1 VLEKAGIM
9 QMTFPNQLTILR
21 ILLTPVFV
29 WLALSD
35 DPYMKLWAVVV
46 FAIASLTDLYDGY
59 HARKYGVVTR
69 WGAFMDPLAD
79 KILITSA
86 FLVYVAEGYVAL
98 WMVLVIAA
106 RDAIVTILRV
116 YAEVKDKPIIT
127 SKSAKVKTFFQ
138 NIYAYGLLLMIF
150 LREVV
155 FFGENTSRMMSAALH
170 SPWIEYSMLGLTLFT
185 IYTGVD
191 YLIVNWQSLRAAYL
205 GIRSSFKAII

>member
-1 VLEKAGIM
+1 
-9 QMTFPNQLTILR
+9 MTFPNQLTVLR

-29 WLALSD
+29 WLALAD

-46 FAIASLTDLYDGY
+46 FAIASLTDVYDGY
-59 HARKYGVVTR
+59 HARKYGVETR

-106 RDAIVTILRV
+106 RDTIVTILRV

-127 SKSAKVKTFFQ
+127 SKSAKIKTFLQ
-138 NIYAYGLLLMIF
+138 NIYAYVMLLMILF
-150 LREVV
+150 KEKV
-155 FFGENTSRMMSAALH
+155 FFGESTSQMMSAALQ
-170 SPWIEYSMLGLTLFT
+170 SPWVEYTMLGLTLFT
-185 IYTGVD
+185 MYTGFD
-191 YLIVNWQSLRAAYL
+191 YLIENWHSLRAAYL
-205 GIRSSFKAII
+205 GIRSSIKAII

>member
-1 VLEKAGIM
+1 M
-9 QMTFPNQLTILR
+9 QMTFPNQLTVLR

-106 RDAIVTILRV
+106 RDAFVTILRV

-127 SKSAKVKTFFQ
+127 SKSAKIKTFLQ
-138 NIYAYGLLLMIF
+138 NIYAYVLLLMMLF
-150 LREVV
+150 TEKL
-155 FFGENTSRMMSAALH
+155 FFGESMAQLMSSALH
-170 SPWIEYSMLGLTLFT
+170 SLWIEYTMLGLTVFT

-191 YLIVNWQSLRAAYL
+191 YMVENWQSLRSAYL
-205 GIRSSFKAII
+205 GIRSSLKAII